1 MYTESLSSPS
11 LRESS
16 CGAELLTPHL
26 DTKEKGRE
34 KLGPAVPIQDH
45 FLQGP
50 LSEALPPLHHTADP
64 VFTVGKKLCMSLSAV
79 RLLEAGWRV
88 SAVLAVCVAASCGG
102 MEGTG
107 GTPMSGK
114 AKVPGLSPQ
123 PGLSVWSFIGKCDA
137 LCDVVGVFFGHRD
150 FLVRNAQP

>member
-45 FLQGP
+45 FLRGP
-50 LSEALPPLHHTADP
+50 LSEALPPHHTADP
-64 VFTVGKKLCMSLSAV
+64 AFTADKKLCVSLSAA
-79 RLLEAGWRV
+79 RLLEAGWRG
-88 SAVLAVCVAASCGG
+88 STVLAVCVAASCRGT
-102 MEGTG
+102 EDTG

-123 PGLSVWSFIGKCDA
+123 PGLSVLMLS
-137 LCDVVGVFFGHRD
+137 VM
-150 FLVRNAQP
+150 